1 MTPHLVV
8 DISAHGFGHLA
19 MTAPVVEAVV
29 RQVPGLQITIR
40 CAIPEARV
48 REMVGV
54 PFRYL
59 PQAFDIG
66 MVMRDALHI
75 DVPASLA
82 HYTTLHGDWDARVAM
97 AADELASLRPT
108 VLLGNIP
115 YLSIAAAARA
125 GIPAAAFCCLHW
137 GEIFAHYCAGE
148 PGAAGI
154 GARIRDAY
162 ASAHCFLRA
171 VPGIPMPGLDNL
183 VDVGPVARLA
193 ASRRSEILARLGR
206 PTRTRLALL
215 SLGGVPF
222 PLDVSAWPDLGDWIV
237 VSGMPV
243 VGVHPGV
250 VPIDRLALPYMDVF
264 ASIDAV
270 VTKLGYGTVAEAGV
284 NGRPVLY
291 VPRDGWPEE
300 PHLAGWLARHGRC
313 APMGE
318 ADLLSGRFVPA
329 LDRLCALP
337 AAEAPRPTGVDDA
350 ASRVVA
356 MLAGAPPATRLMAPP
371 SAL

>member
-19 MTAPVVEAVV
+19 MTAPVVEAVS
-29 RQVPGLQITIR
+29 RAVPGLQITIR
-40 CAIPEARV
+40 CTIPEAKV

-59 PQAFDIG
+59 PRAFDIG
-66 MVMRDALHI
+66 MAMRDALHI

-82 HYTTLHGDWDARVAM
+82 HYTTLHGDWDACVAA

-115 YLSIAAAARA
+115 YLSIAAAAHA
-125 GIPAAAFCCLHW
+125 GIPAVAFCCLHW
-137 GEIFAHYCAGE
+137 GEIFEHYCGRE
-148 PGAAGI
+148 PGAPAI
-154 GARIRDAY
+154 GAQIRAAY
-162 ASAHCFLRA
+162 ASARCFLRA
-171 VPGIPMPGLDNL
+171 TPGIPMPGLHNL
-183 VDVGPVARLA
+183 VDVGPVAREA
-193 ASRRSEILARLGR
+193 VSRRSEILARVGR
-206 PTRTRLALL
+206 PASTRLALL

-243 VGVHPGV
+243 AGVHPGV
-250 VPIDRLALPYMDVF
+250 VPIGALGLPYMEVF
-264 ASIDAV
+264 ASADAV
-270 VTKLGYGTVAEAGV
+270 VAKLGYGTVAEAGV

-313 APMGE
+313 APVAE
-318 ADLLSGRFVPA
+318 ADLLGGRFIQA
-329 LDRLCALP
+329 LDRLCASP
-337 AAEAPRPTGVDDA
+337 APAAPRPTGVEDA
-350 ASRVVA
+350 AGRVVA
-356 MLAGAPPATRLMAPP
+356 MLAGAPDVSPRSGPRLV
-371 SAL
+371 